1 MDIATHPIMFYMF
14 GLPIKDTVVMTWIMM
29 GIIIITMLLI
39 RKFKPGLLEILLE
52 FISGLV
58 RDVLY
63 EDNLNPYLPLIGSL
77 FIFILFANILSVVPA
92 LKSPTSD
99 INTTLALAL
108 VVFFAVHCF
117 GIRKKGLWGYIKTF
131 SSPIYLFPL
140 EIVGQLSRTLSL
152 TIRLFGNIVSGDLIV
167 AIVFSLIPVI
177 APIPLIALSLIT
189 GILQAYIFTI
199 LASLYIASA
208 VEVNIEEAQ
217 IKEAKKLQRMTS

>member
-1 MDIATHPIMFYMF
+1 MDIATHPIVFYMF

-39 RKFKPGLLEILLE
+39 RRFKPGLLEILLE
-52 FISGLV
+52 FILDLI

-63 EDNLNPYLPLIGSL
+63 EDNLIPYLPLLGSL
-77 FIFILFANILSVVPA
+77 FIFILFANILSVVPG

-99 INTTLALAL
+99 INTTLALGL
-108 VVFFAVHCF
+108 IVFFAVHFF
-117 GIRKKGLWGYIKTF
+117 GIRKKGFWGYITTF

-152 TIRLFGNIVSGDLIV
+152 TIRLFGNIVSSDLIV

-177 APIPLIALSLIT
+177 APIPLIALSLII
-189 GILQAYIFTI
+189 GVLQAYVFTI

-208 VEVNIEEAQ
+208 VEINIEEAQ
-217 IKEAKKLQRMTS
+217 IKEVKKLQKMTP